1 MQGFAKG
8 AHGITPAVLLSDEN
22 HGTGLQARPTSAAGS
37 VTFFP
42 ASHKAAEFRPM
53 PLAFAGAPDDSK
65 DGAAWKLFHRIY
77 KGERVP
83 TEILRT
89 SIPPGKEGSSF
100 LQDVIR
106 QPNGFVHTVIE
117 AYNGHRA
124 LIIRPDDVWLAI
136 LVQFNFF
143 VNGNAELLRK
153 HFVSHEG
160 KEELIVQTSGN
171 RYTVDFAE
179 MSRKMTQL
187 MQTRIVD
194 PDLQDW
200 VMPTFSTTTIR
211 DTTVYAMVM
220 MAALKKYFSYG
231 LRLACGIP
239 QVTLEGTKED
249 WESLLSRLA
258 KLKGYGR
265 EAEAWYRLLRPV
277 ISQFVAAYEKPN
289 SAENLD
295 FWNKVAHVERR
306 GSGSSY
312 LAGWITAFCYFSAA
326 GTPTEIS
333 GEGTCID
340 GVTYPKISMDKVPA
354 CIAEVDVLLD
364 DNGEK
369 LDSVLVAGS
378 IGTQICADANS
389 VRNTVKPLPAW
400 WYLLCPQQKGATT
413 RNGLQEVQVVSRYKW
428 SQTPSHSWTSSE

>member
-1 MQGFAKG
+1 MLGFAKG
-8 AHGITPAVLLSDEN
+8 AHGTTPGILLSDEG
-22 HGTGLQARPTSAAGS
+22 HGTGLRAPPTSASAEGS

-42 ASHKAAEFRPM
+42 ASHKAAVFQSR
-53 PLAFAGAPDDSK
+53 PLASADAPDDSK
-65 DGAAWKLFHRIY
+65 DGAAWTLFRQVY
-77 KGERVP
+77 KGKRVP
-83 TEILRT
+83 AELLQT
-89 SIPPGKEGSSF
+89 SIPLGKEGSTL
-100 LQDVIR
+100 LQDVVT

-117 AYNGHRA
+117 AYNRHRA

-136 LVQFNFF
+136 LIQFNFF

-160 KEELIVQTSGN
+160 KEELIVVGAGN
-171 RYTVDFAE
+171 RYTADFAG

-187 MQTRIVD
+187 MKTRIVD

-200 VMPTFSTTTIR
+200 VIPTFSTTTIR

-220 MAALKKYFSYG
+220 MAALKEYFSYTFS
-231 LRLACGIP
+231 LRCGIP

-258 KLKGYGR
+258 KLKEYGK
-265 EAEAWYRLLRPV
+265 EAEAWYRLLQPI

-295 FWNKVAHVERR
+295 FWNKVAHIQSG
-306 GSGSSY
+306 GSGPTY
-312 LAGWITAFCYFSAA
+312 LAGWITAFCFFSAA
-326 GTPTEIS
+326 GTRTETI
-333 GEGTCID
+333 GGGTCID
-340 GVTYPKISMDKVPA
+340 GVTFPKINMDKIPGG
-354 CIAEVDVLLD
+354 IAEVDVLLD
-364 DNGEK
+364 DNGVK
-369 LDSVLVAGS
+369 FDSLLVAGS

-400 WYLLCPQQKGATT
+400 WYLII
-413 RNGLQEVQVVSRYKW
+413 GLRKE
-428 SQTPSHSWTSSE
+428 T